1 MVSQRNQNKKVENNF
16 FRLLKSNFDSS
27 RGAVII
33 TTMFFI
39 IIVVVCFLGQSPAG
53 PQILPE
59 QIAPMRIVSELSFSY
74 PSQWLTNSKK
84 KRITKQ
90 VPPAYKVELKFF
102 DNFKEQILKEINR
115 IEIREPSESST
126 KSDNAVEEDLD
137 PQFSVNPDVN
147 DAKLSFEKSD
157 LQYVFRTV
165 EPQKRR
171 EIFEEGL
178 LIVERIVQQGILSE
192 NLPKTYAPLEGAR
205 TQAESY
211 RYLRLNISVLEVSPL
226 TWQALFRIMRNALEP
241 NIQYDEESHQIAIEK
256 ALERVDPVIIN
267 INRGQTLIEP
277 DQIVTKSQHESWQ
290 AYRKALKRTDSSR
303 IWGIDL
309 LLLGRIIISFS
320 IFVIIWIL
328 LKIIDPKLYS
338 DHRKLGLTGATVVIN
353 LVVVRLILLLGE
365 TQFFGDHSAL
375 VALLPY
381 MIPTSL
387 APILITFMIGDR
399 IGILTAIIVSSLVS
413 LMIGNSIIV
422 LFCSFTASILGIY
435 FAKEIK
441 LRSAITKATFISGAT
456 LAFCASIIGIFQ
468 GYLPS
473 TVIQQAG
480 TAIILGLLTGVLVV
494 GLIPILEKAFG
505 IVTDVSLLELS
516 DFNHP
521 LLRKMQLEAPGTY
534 HHTLIV
540 ANLSE
545 SVANEIGANPMICR
559 SSSLFHD
566 IGKLVKPEYFVEN
579 QSPSFNPHS
588 DQKPSM
594 SSLIIKAHVKEG
606 VELAQKYKLPKII
619 IDVIKQH
626 HGTSLIRYF
635 FDKAKEKKENLSE
648 QNSLSYVDQPEID
661 EVDEMNY
668 RYDGPK
674 PNFRESAII
683 CLVDSCEAASRS
695 LKKSNQAS
703 VESIVQ
709 QIFNDKIKDGQLDHC
724 PLTFLELEKMKKHIV
739 YSLLNMLHSRMKYS
753 NDATE
758 SKKAVKRR
766 KKTD

>member
-1 MVSQRNQNKKVENNF
+1 MISQRNQSAKDENNF
-16 FRLLKSNFDSS
+16 VQVLKDIFDSS
-27 RGAVII
+27 KGAVTI
-33 TTMFFI
+33 TTVFFT

-53 PQILPE
+53 PQILPG
-59 QIAPMRIVSELSFSY
+59 QIAPMRVVSELSFSY
-74 PSQWLTNSKK
+74 PSELLTNNKK

-90 VPPAYKVELKFF
+90 VPPAYKIELEFF
-102 DNFKEQILKEINR
+102 ENFRKEVLREMNQ
-115 IEIREPSESST
+115 IEIQNDISNSSESYSPIKDDLSSKNYT
-126 KSDNAVEEDLD
+126 EQVTVE
-137 PQFSVNPDVN
+137 S
-147 DAKLSFEKSD
+147 KLSFEKSD
-157 LQYVFRTV
+157 FQYIIRKVD
-165 EPQKRR
+165 PKKRQ

-178 LIVERIVQQGILSE
+178 LIAESIVKQGILGE
-192 NLPKTYAPLEGAR
+192 NLPTIYTPFQGAR

-211 RYLRLNISVLEVSPL
+211 RYLRLNISVLEVSTL
-226 TWQALFRIMRNALEP
+226 TWQALFRIMKNALEP
-241 NIQYDEESHQIAIEK
+241 NVQYNEK
-256 ALERVDPVIIN
+256 AHEISIQKAIKSVDPVIIK

-277 DQIVTKSQHESWQ
+277 DQIVTNVQHESWQ
-290 AYRKALKRTDSSR
+290 AYRRALKKTDSSR

-309 LLLGRIIISFS
+309 LLLARIIISLS

-338 DHRKLGLTGATVVIN
+338 DPRKISLTGATVVIN
-353 LVVVRLILLLGE
+353 LVIVRLVLLLGE
-365 TQFFGDHSAL
+365 TQLFGDHSAL
-375 VALLPY
+375 VALIPY

-387 APILITFMIGDR
+387 APILITLMIDDR
-399 IGILTAIIVSSLVS
+399 IGVLTTIMVSSLVT
-413 LMIGNSIIV
+413 LMMDNSMAV
-422 LFCSFTASILGIY
+422 FFCSFSASLLGVY

-441 LRSAITKATFISGAT
+441 LRSAITKATFISGIT
-456 LAFCASIIGIFQ
+456 LALCASIIGIFQ
-468 GYLPS
+468 GYVLT

-494 GLIPILEKAFG
+494 GLIPILEKTFG
-505 IVTDVSLLELS
+505 IVTDISLLELS

-534 HHTLIV
+534 HHTLMV

-559 SSSLFHD
+559 ACSLFHD

-579 QSPSFNPHS
+579 QNPSFNPHK
-588 DQKPSM
+588 DQRPSM
-594 SSLIIKAHVKEG
+594 SSLIIKAHIKEG
-606 VELAQKYKLPKII
+606 VELAQQQKLPKII

-635 FDKAKEKKENLSE
+635 FDKAKEEKESSSKHS
-648 QNSLSYVDQPEID
+648 SLSYID
-661 EVDEMNY
+661 MSDTHQVDEMNY

-683 CLVDSCEAASRS
+683 LLVDSCEAASRS

-703 VESIVQ
+703 VESLVK
-709 QIFNDKIKDGQLDHC
+709 QIFNDKIKDGQLDNC
-724 PLTFLELEKMKKHIV
+724 PLTFLELEKMKRHIV

-753 NDATE
+753 NDTPA
-758 SKKAVKRR
+758 SKKENKR
-766 KKTD
+766 